1 MAFFEIERFTGFEL
15 NRKVGL
21 IEAADAGA
29 ALARLREGGCPTNDT
44 DLDSGK
50 VRVRYSL
57 SSPLGGWADL
67 ADIQAAGLGHLSLWG
82 PEEMAAQSASDRLA
96 GLI

>member
-1 MAFFEIERFTGFEL
+1 MAFFEIERFTGFEP

-21 IEAADAGA
+21 IEAPDGGA
-29 ALARLREGGCPTNDT
+29 ALARLREGGCPTNDS
-44 DLDSGK
+44 DFDSGK
-50 VRVRYSL
+50 IRVRYSL
-57 SSPLGGWADL
+57 SSPLGGWPDSAATVD
-67 ADIQAAGLGHLSLWG
+67 AGLGHLSLWG